1 MLRREV
7 RSVELGP
14 DRSLHAVSAGEGSD
28 VVLIH
33 GALNTSADWLA
44 GPFDAIAEAGVR
56 VTAIDR
62 PGCGRSRR
70 PRFSGA
76 PRDQAEQ
83 IRAGLAAMGIER
95 PLIVAH
101 SFGGLVSLAYAEL
114 FPEALSGLVLVAPL
128 AFPEP
133 RPLEHSF
140 LMPRSA
146 PFLGP
151 LLSSAAEATIDLPML
166 KLFQKLMFSPQ
177 EVPSDWEAQYPYPD
191 LLRPE
196 AMVAQGEDAAAV
208 LPLAPAGTIDV
219 RRIET
224 PTHILHG
231 TADKVVRIEVHG
243 RPLARLMPNARL
255 TEIGGVGH
263 MPHQVRTDLLVQ
275 AVREALVP
283 A

>member
-1 MLRREV
+1 M
-7 RSVELGP
+7 
-14 DRSLHAVSAGEGSD
+14 
-28 VVLIH
+28 VLIH

-44 GPFDAIAEAGVR
+44 GPFAAIAGEGVR

-70 PRFSGA
+70 PRFTGT

-83 IRAGLAAMGIER
+83 IRSGLDILGIGR

-101 SFGGLVSLAYAEL
+101 SFGGLVALAYAEL
-114 FPEALSGLVLVAPL
+114 FPDALSHLVLVAPL

-151 LLSSAAEATIDLPML
+151 LISGAAEATIDLPML
-166 KLFQKLMFSPQ
+166 KLFQKMMFSPQ
-177 EVPSDWEAQYPYPD
+177 KVPDDWEADYPYLD
-191 LLRPE
+191 MLKPE
-196 AMVAQGEDAAAV
+196 AMVAQGEDAAAM
-208 LPLAPAGTIDV
+208 LPFAPAGLIDV
-219 RRIET
+219 ARIRT

-231 TADKVVRIEVHG
+231 SSDRVVRIETHG
-243 RPLARLMPNARL
+243 RALARLMPNARL
-255 TEIGGVGH
+255 TEIEGVGH
-263 MPHQVRTDLLVQ
+263 MPHQVRTDLLVG
-275 AVREALVP
+275 AVRAAL
-283 A
+283 ASA

>member
-1 MLRREV
+1 
-7 RSVELGP
+7 
-14 DRSLHAVSAGEGSD
+14 
-28 VVLIH
+28 
-33 GALNTSADWLA
+33 
-44 GPFDAIAEAGVR
+44 
-56 VTAIDR
+56 
-62 PGCGRSRR
+62 
-70 PRFSGA
+70 
-76 PRDQAEQ
+76 
-83 IRAGLAAMGIER
+83 MGIER

-101 SFGGLVSLAYAEL
+101 SFGGLVALAYAEL
-114 FPEALSGLVLVAPL
+114 FPAELSNLVLCAPL

-133 RPLEHSF
+133 RPLEHGF

-177 EVPSDWEAQYPYPD
+177 EVPGPWEAQYPYPD
-191 LLRPE
+191 ILRPE

-208 LPLAPAGTIDV
+208 LPFAPAGLIDIT
-219 RRIET
+219 RIDT

-243 RPLARLMPNARL
+243 RPLARLMPNAHL
-255 TEIGGVGH
+255 TEIEGVGH
-263 MPHQVRTDLLVQ
+263 MPHQIRTDLLIG
-275 AVREALVP
+275 AIREALVS